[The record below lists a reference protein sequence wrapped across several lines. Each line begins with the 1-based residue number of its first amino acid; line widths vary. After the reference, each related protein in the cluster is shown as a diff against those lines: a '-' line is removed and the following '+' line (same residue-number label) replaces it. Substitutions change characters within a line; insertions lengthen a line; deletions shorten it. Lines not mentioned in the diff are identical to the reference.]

1 MTVNV
6 RRNLRSL
13 SPVLEPVGVILK
25 YASLLVA
32 SAVALLPLVT
42 VFLAGFKTKQEF
54 ATTAPLDV
62 PQDWFNVENYVTA
75 FTQGRLLQGFVNTS
89 IILVVSLVGTIL
101 IGSMA
106 AYAIDRFDFR
116 GKGVVLGAFLVATLV
131 PGVTTQVA
139 TFQVVNGLGLFNTR
153 AAAIVLFMGTDIISI
168 YIFWQFL
175 QSIPK
180 SLDEAAMLDGANRF
194 TIYARIIFPLLKPAI
209 ATVVIIKGIGIY
221 NEYYIPY
228 LYMPKQDLG
237 VVSTALF
244 RFQGPFGAQ
253 WEVIS
258 AGAMLVILPTLFAF
272 LFLQR
277 FIYNGLTQGA
287 TK

>member
-1 MTVNV
+1 M
-6 RRNLRSL
+6 LFRS
-13 SPVLEPVGVILK
+13 
-25 YASLLVA
+25 
-32 SAVALLPLVT
+32 
-42 VFLAGFKTKQEF
+42 AGFKTKQEF

-116 GKGVVLGAFLVATLV
+116 GKGVVLGAFLVATLA

-175 QSIPK
+175 QSIPR